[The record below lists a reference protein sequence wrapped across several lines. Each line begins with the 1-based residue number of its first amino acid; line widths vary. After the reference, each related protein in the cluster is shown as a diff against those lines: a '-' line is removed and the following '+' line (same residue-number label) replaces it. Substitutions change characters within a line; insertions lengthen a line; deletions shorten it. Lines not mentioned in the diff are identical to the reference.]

1 MDNYYLHSG
10 KVFCSKKPHMVHTIL
25 GSCVAVSLWDQ
36 VMHFGSINHYML
48 PDKAGSTSFKY
59 GNIAIA
65 ELIKRMV
72 GMGSVKSNIKAK
84 IFGGSEIANP
94 KGIFNIGERNIILA
108 QEMLKDERI
117 PIVSF
122 SVGGP
127 VGRKLIF
134 NSASGEVLISY
145 IIHNVNFADQLKID
159 SKFNFLGK

>member
-1 MDNYYLHSG
+1 

-36 VMHFGSINHYML
+36 VLHFGSINHYML
-48 PDKAGSTSFKY
+48 PDKEGSTSFKY

-84 IFGGSEIANP
+84 IFGGSEISNSN
-94 KGIFNIGERNIILA
+94 GIFNIGKRNIFLA
-108 QEMLKDERI
+108 QEMLKLEQI

-127 VGRKLIF
+127 VGRKVIF
-134 NSASGEVLISY
+134 NSATGEVLINY
-145 IIHNVNFADQLKID
+145 IKHKVNFADQKKVD
-159 SKFNFLGK
+159 NKFNLLAK